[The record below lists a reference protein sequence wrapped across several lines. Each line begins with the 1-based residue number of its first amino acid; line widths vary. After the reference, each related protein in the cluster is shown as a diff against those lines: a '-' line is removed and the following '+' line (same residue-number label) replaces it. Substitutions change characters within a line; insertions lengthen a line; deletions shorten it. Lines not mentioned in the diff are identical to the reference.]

1 MIKGICESV
10 LNRVYDFCDMTDE
23 ELRCKFFQ
31 KLQEC
36 IELCNNTNEI
46 VEWIKNEG
54 LEKEVNELLSQ
65 WLEDGTLEKLIN
77 IDILNKKVDNDVFNN
92 EIENIRTDINE
103 KAEELTT
110 NLTEK
115 TEELTTNLNEKTETI
130 ITKINNYFVLAPKP
144 SGNDDTTILQHLI
157 ESGKTIV
164 FPYGS
169 IYKVN
174 SLSINNVSK
183 LKIIGN
189 GAKFTKS
196 NGEGA
201 IISLNNSNYIT
212 IEGLEFEY
220 SILPSSSSNEHC
232 CLSIDNYSYINI
244 NSCIFNNFKEVA
256 INLKSAKDTFDIN
269 NGTTSTPC
277 LIENCKFLNQTNITH
292 FATSILLGADSEYCK
307 ILYNE
312 FRNVWTAIR
321 GYGANSLISGNT
333 VMDCKATF
341 SNDSALIYLEA
352 SEHTNS
358 AKHII
363 SNNELNHNE
372 KGVTAI
378 YCIGDKSRN
387 ERRYTIVNNHI
398 LVQGLDNSNNGYA
411 IAIKNGDY
419 SLIHGNYCKVKP
431 ANKGNILLENSVE
444 VNVSANTLQQATGI
458 RATNST
464 FYEANNLFQ
473 DCERK
478 VWCLDNS
485 FVLGKTYIA
494 RIKHDT
500 AELGIE
506 SNIENATAQRT
517 SEGVYVL
524 THNLGHIQYV
534 ATAMADA
541 TTSPTIIVITR
552 TANTL
557 EIRCFTHD
565 GQPRDVSTMVMLTT
579 K

>member
-1 MIKGICESV
+1 MIRGISEDI
-10 LNRVYDFCDMTDE
+10 LRRVYDFSDMTNE

-36 IELCNNTNEI
+36 IELCNNTSDI
-46 VEWIKNEG
+46 LDWLKNEG
-54 LEKEVNELLSQ
+54 LEEEVNELLTL
-65 WLEDGTLEKLIN
+65 WKEDGTLEKLIN
-77 IDILNKKVDNDVFNN
+77 IDILNKKVDSEVF
-92 EIENIRTDINE
+92 ETTI
-103 KAEELTT
+103 T
-110 NLTEK
+110 NLENTKANVSEVNDK
-115 TEELTTNLNEKTETI
+115 IATLNEK
-130 ITKINNYFVLAPKP
+130 INKYFVLAPYP
-144 SGNDDTTILQHLI
+144 TGIDDTSALQSLL
-157 ESGKTIV
+157 ESNKTII

-174 SLSINNVSK
+174 SLSLTNVSK

-196 NGEGA
+196 SGGGA
-201 IISLNNSNYIT
+201 IITLNEVNHIT

-220 SILPSSSSNEHC
+220 SILPPSASNEDC

-256 INLKSAKDTFDIN
+256 INLKSAKDTFGIN

-277 LIENCKFLNQTNITH
+277 VIEKCKFLNQTNITD

-307 ILYNE
+307 ILFNE

-333 VMDCKATF
+333 IMDCKATF
-341 SNDSALIYLEA
+341 SSDTALIYLQA
-352 SEHTNS
+352 SDDSNS

-378 YCIGDKSRN
+378 YCIGDKARN
-387 ERRYTIVNNHI
+387 ERRYTIVDNHI
-398 LVQGLDNSNNGYA
+398 LVHGLGNSNNGYA
-411 IAIKNGDY
+411 IAIKNADY
-419 SLIHGNYCKVKP
+419 SLIQGNYCKVKP
-431 ANKGNILLENSVE
+431 ENKGNILLENSIE

-478 VWCLDNS
+478 VWCVENS
-485 FVLGKTYIA
+485 IVLGKTYIA

-506 SNIENATAQRT
+506 SNLENATAERT
-517 SEGVYVL
+517 GFGTYIIH
-524 THNLGHIQYV
+524 HNFGHIQYV
-534 ATAMADA
+534 VTAMADA
-541 TTSPTIIVITR
+541 TTTFTNIVVTR
-552 TANTL
+552 TANTV
-557 EIRCFTHD
+557 EVRCFAQD
-565 GQPRDVSTMVMLTT
+565 GSLNDQSFMLMLTT